1 MNGVVSTHITDMIAR
16 AVSLDVLERQ
26 LGRKPAGDE
35 NHASK
40 QNLASVLQYSCTW
53 SDGFARKPQRAR
65 YNAVS
70 NTDLRTCS
78 WLLGLVV

>member
-35 NHASK
+35 NHAQSK
-40 QNLASVLQYSCTW
+40 TWHLCCNTRVHGATLANHSVLATTPSPTQI
-53 SDGFARKPQRAR
+53 FAPA
-65 YNAVS
+65 AG
-70 NTDLRTCS
+70 C
-78 WLLGLVV
+78 LV

>member
-35 NHASK
+35 NHAQSK
-40 QNLASVLQYSCTW
+40 TWHLCCNTRVHGATASLANHS
-53 SDGFARKPQRAR
+53 
-65 YNAVS
+65 VS